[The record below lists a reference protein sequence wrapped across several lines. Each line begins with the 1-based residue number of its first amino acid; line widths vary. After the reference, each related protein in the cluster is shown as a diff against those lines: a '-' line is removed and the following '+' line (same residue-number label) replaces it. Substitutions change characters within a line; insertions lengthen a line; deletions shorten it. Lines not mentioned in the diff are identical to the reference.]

1 MGQAVSEV
9 LPFAIGV
16 GISPIPII
24 AVILMLFSQ
33 RAKVN
38 GPVFLVGWVL
48 GLSVVVTVVYAI
60 ANATTHDGAS
70 PDSVSWFKIVIG
82 VLLLVVAGRNWAKR
96 PKEGEEP
103 QLPRWMAGVDH
114 IQPAKAFRLAVVLS
128 ALNPKNLALAA
139 GAAAGVAQAGAST
152 GDAVVAL
159 AVFVV
164 LGSASVALAVVYDLV
179 GGTRAR
185 ANLDDMKQWLT
196 LHNGAVMAVLF
207 LVFGVLL
214 ISQGVGLISR

>member
-60 ANATTHDGAS
+60 ANAATHDGSS
-70 PDSVSWFKIVIG
+70 PDSVSWFKIVVG

-96 PKEGEEP
+96 PKPGEEP

-114 IQPAKAFRLAVVLS
+114 IQPAKAFRLALVLS

-139 GAAAGVAQAGAST
+139 GAAAGVAQLGAST

-179 GGTRAR
+179 GGARAR
-185 ANLDDMKQWLT
+185 ATLDDMKQWLT
-196 LHNGAVMAVLF
+196 LHNSAVMAVLF